1 MNDRGGRGKAKPFTL
16 PSGRSVFSKGVM
28 RPLLALLCLTLG
40 LAAAEPAPLG
50 PIVQAL
56 EVKWPKNRTMHI
68 VCHGHSVPAG
78 YFVTPIIQSNEAYPA
93 GLQTGLRARFPN
105 AVLNVIVTA
114 IGGEASDRGAAR
126 FERDVLALR
135 PAVVTIEYSLNDR
148 RMGLEKAKA
157 NWAAMIVAAK
167 AAGIKVILL
176 TPTPDQSAKIDDPQ
190 DPLNLHAEQ
199 VRALAKEHDVL
210 LVDSLALFKAKVAA
224 GTPLKDLMSQV
235 NHPNTAGHALVTAA
249 LLDLFRK

>member
-1 MNDRGGRGKAKPFTL
+1 ML
-16 PSGRSVFSKGVM
+16 SWL
-28 RPLLALLCLTLG
+28 PLLLLAVLP
-40 LAAAEPAPLG
+40 LAAAEPAPASALA
-50 PIVQAL
+50 PVVQAL
-56 EVKWPKNRTMHI
+56 ELKWPRNRTIHL

-78 YFVTPIIQSNEAYPA
+78 YFVTPAVHANEAYPA
-93 GLQTGLRARFPN
+93 GLQAGLRARFPH

-135 PAVVTIEYSLNDR
+135 PAVVTIDYSLNDR
-148 RMGLEKAKA
+148 RLGLEKAKA
-157 NWAAMIVAAK
+157 NWSAMIVAAK
-167 AAGIKVILL
+167 AAGIQVILL
-176 TPTPDQSAKIDDPQ
+176 TPTPDQSAKLDDPK

-199 VRALAKEHDVL
+199 VRALAKEHGVL
-210 LVDSLALFKAKVAA
+210 LVDSLALFKSKVAA

-235 NHPNTAGHALVTAA
+235 NHPNAAGHALVAAA

>member
-1 MNDRGGRGKAKPFTL
+1 
-16 PSGRSVFSKGVM
+16 M
-28 RPLLALLCLTLG
+28 RPWLPLLLLAVLP
-40 LAAAEPAPLG
+40 LAAADPAPASALA
-50 PIVQAL
+50 PVVQAL
-56 EVKWPKNRTMHI
+56 ELKWPRNRTVHL

-78 YFVTPIIQSNEAYPA
+78 YFVTPAVHANEAYPA
-93 GLQTGLRARFPN
+93 GLQAGLRARFPH

-135 PAVVTIEYSLNDR
+135 PAVVSIDYSLNDR
-148 RMGLEKAKA
+148 RLGLEKAKA
-157 NWAAMIVAAK
+157 NWTAMIVAAK

-176 TPTPDQSAKIDDPQ
+176 TPTPDQSAKLDDPQ

-235 NHPNTAGHALVTAA
+235 NHPNAAGHALVTAA

>member
-1 MNDRGGRGKAKPFTL
+1 
-16 PSGRSVFSKGVM
+16 M
-28 RPLLALLCLTLG
+28 RPWLPLLLLAAIP
-40 LAAAEPAPLG
+40 LAAAEPAPAAPLA
-50 PIVQAL
+50 PVVQAL
-56 EVKWPKNRTMHI
+56 ELKWPRNHTVHR

-78 YFVTPIIQSNEAYPA
+78 YFVTPAVHADEAYPA
-93 GLQTGLRARFPN
+93 GLQAGLRARFPH

-135 PAVVTIEYSLNDR
+135 PAVVTIDYSLNDR
-148 RMGLEKAKA
+148 RLGLEKAKA
-157 NWAAMIVAAK
+157 NWTAMIVAAK
-167 AAGIKVILL
+167 AAGIQVILL
-176 TPTPDQSAKIDDPQ
+176 TPTPDQSAKLDDPK

-199 VRALAKEHDVL
+199 VRALAREHGVL

-235 NHPNTAGHALVTAA
+235 NHPNAAGHALVTAA
-249 LLDLFRK
+249 LLELFRK

>member
-1 MNDRGGRGKAKPFTL
+1 
-16 PSGRSVFSKGVM
+16 M
-28 RPLLALLCLTLG
+28 RPWLPLLLLAVLP
-40 LAAAEPAPLG
+40 LAAADPAPAAALA
-50 PIVQAL
+50 PVVQAL
-56 EVKWPKNRTMHI
+56 ELKWPRNRTVHL

-78 YFVTPIIQSNEAYPA
+78 YFVTPAVHADEAYPA
-93 GLQTGLRARFPN
+93 GWQAGLRARFPH

-135 PAVVTIEYSLNDR
+135 PAVVTIDYSLNDR
-148 RMGLEKAKA
+148 RLGLEKAKA
-157 NWAAMIVAAK
+157 NWTAMIVAAK
-167 AAGIKVILL
+167 AAGIQVILL
-176 TPTPDQSAKIDDPQ
+176 TPTPDQSAKLDDPK
-190 DPLNLHAEQ
+190 DPLNQHAEQ
-199 VRALAKEHDVL
+199 VRALAKEHGVL

-235 NHPNTAGHALVTAA
+235 NHPNAAGHALVTAA

>member
-1 MNDRGGRGKAKPFTL
+1 
-16 PSGRSVFSKGVM
+16 M
-28 RPLLALLCLTLG
+28 RPWLPLLLLAGLP
-40 LAAAEPAPLG
+40 LAAAEPAPAAPLA
-50 PIVQAL
+50 PVVQAL
-56 EVKWPKNRTMHI
+56 ELKWPRNRTVHL
-68 VCHGHSVPAG
+68 VCHGLSVPAG
-78 YFVTPIIQSNEAYPA
+78 YFVTPAVHSNEAYPA
-93 GLQTGLRARFPN
+93 GLQAGLRARFPH

-135 PAVVTIEYSLNDR
+135 PAVVTIDYSLNDR
-148 RMGLEKAKA
+148 RLGLEKAKA
-157 NWAAMIVAAK
+157 NWSAMIVAAQ
-167 AAGIKVILL
+167 AAGIQVILL
-176 TPTPDQSAKIDDPQ
+176 TPTPDQSAKLDDPK

-199 VRALAKEHDVL
+199 VRALAKEHGVL

-235 NHPNTAGHALVTAA
+235 NHPSAAGHALVAAA

>member
-1 MNDRGGRGKAKPFTL
+1 
-16 PSGRSVFSKGVM
+16 M
-28 RPLLALLCLTLG
+28 RPWLPLLLLAVLP
-40 LAAAEPAPLG
+40 LAAAEPAPASALA
-50 PIVQAL
+50 PVVQAL
-56 EVKWPKNRTMHI
+56 ELKWPRNRTVHL

-78 YFVTPIIQSNEAYPA
+78 YFVTPAVHANEAYPA
-93 GLQTGLRARFPN
+93 GLQAGLRARFPH

-135 PAVVTIEYSLNDR
+135 PAVVTIDYSLNDR
-148 RMGLEKAKA
+148 RLGLEKAKA
-157 NWAAMIVAAK
+157 NWSAMIVAAQ
-167 AAGIKVILL
+167 AAGIQVILL
-176 TPTPDQSAKIDDPQ
+176 TPTPDQSAKLDDPK

-199 VRALAKEHDVL
+199 VRALAKEHGVL

-224 GTPLKDLMSQV
+224 GTPLKDLMSQG
-235 NHPNTAGHALVTAA
+235 NHPSTAGHALVAAA

>member
-1 MNDRGGRGKAKPFTL
+1 
-16 PSGRSVFSKGVM
+16 M
-28 RPLLALLCLTLG
+28 RPLLALLLCLAGPLV
-40 LAAAEPAPLG
+40 AAEPAPLA
-50 PIVQAL
+50 PVVQAL
-56 EVKWPKNRTMHI
+56 ELKWPKNRTVHL

-78 YFVTPIIQSNEAYPA
+78 YFVTPAVHSNEAYPA
-93 GLQTGLRARFPN
+93 GLQAGLRERFPH

-126 FERDVLALR
+126 FERDVLAIR
-135 PAVVTIEYSLNDR
+135 PAVVTIDYSLNDR
-148 RMGLEKAKA
+148 RLGLEKAKA
-157 NWAAMIVAAK
+157 NWTAMIVAAK
-167 AAGIKVILL
+167 AAGVKVVLL
-176 TPTPDQSAKIDDPQ
+176 TPTPDQSAKLDDPQ
-190 DPLNLHAEQ
+190 APLNLHAEQ

-235 NHPNTAGHALVTAA
+235 NHPNAAGHALVTAA

>member
-1 MNDRGGRGKAKPFTL
+1 M
-16 PSGRSVFSKGVM
+16 
-28 RPLLALLCLTLG
+28 LLAVLP
-40 LAAAEPAPLG
+40 LAAADPAPAAALA
-50 PIVQAL
+50 PVVQAL
-56 EVKWPKNRTMHI
+56 ELKWPRNRTVHL

-78 YFVTPIIQSNEAYPA
+78 YFVTPAVHADEAYPA
-93 GLQTGLRARFPN
+93 GWQAGLRARFPH

-135 PAVVTIEYSLNDR
+135 PSVVTIDYSLNDR
-148 RMGLEKAKA
+148 RLGLEKAKA
-157 NWAAMIVAAK
+157 NWTAMIVAAK
-167 AAGIKVILL
+167 AAGIQVILL
-176 TPTPDQSAKIDDPQ
+176 TPTPDQSAKLDDPK
-190 DPLNLHAEQ
+190 DPLNQHAEQ
-199 VRALAKEHDVL
+199 VRALAKEHGVL

-235 NHPNTAGHALVTAA
+235 NHPNAAGHALVTAA

>member
-1 MNDRGGRGKAKPFTL
+1 
-16 PSGRSVFSKGVM
+16 M
-28 RPLLALLCLTLG
+28 RPWLPLLLLAVLP
-40 LAAAEPAPLG
+40 LAAAEPAPASALA
-50 PIVQAL
+50 PVVQAL
-56 EVKWPKNRTMHI
+56 ELKWPRNRTVHL

-78 YFVTPIIQSNEAYPA
+78 YFVTPAVHANEAYPA
-93 GLQTGLRARFPN
+93 GLQAGLRARFPH

-135 PAVVTIEYSLNDR
+135 PAVVTIDYSLNDR
-148 RMGLEKAKA
+148 RLGLEKAKA
-157 NWAAMIVAAK
+157 NWSAMIVAAK
-167 AAGIKVILL
+167 AAGIQVILL
-176 TPTPDQSAKIDDPQ
+176 TPTPDQSAKLADPK

-199 VRALAKEHDVL
+199 VRALAKEHGVL
-210 LVDSLALFKAKVAA
+210 LVDSLALFQAKVAA

-235 NHPNTAGHALVTAA
+235 DHPSAAGHALVTAA